1 MKINFIINKEDYN
14 STLDYSILTFLF
26 KKIKDNTDIKIVDVN
41 NFKCENVSINFFLG
55 TINNL
60 LLKHAKCNIL
70 IPNNHVFKRNDIPFL
85 NNFDYIFCKS
95 QTLTTLLENYVNKEK
110 IKYISWRSTDLSI
123 ANYEKSYDHIM
134 LYCYDKNFTQYNTII
149 NNWKESYPTLNIVN
163 YQPIKTASNLIYHS
177 NMDQSKFELLFNKC
191 GFHLCLQEY
200 DSFPHN
206 VNQCSLSKSIPI
218 LINGSPM
225 NEIINN
231 DNVFSI
237 NGKKKKLNNY
247 IGNKTTFII
256 DNLHVVMEQ
265 INKLNEDT
273 FDNMGIRCRNDALKN
288 HSYNDSLFK
297 ELMKTILHEVRNKK
311 IVKENIIED
320 YPNISI
326 VTLTHNRYKFFDL
339 SVFNYNNTKYPK
351 DKIEWIIYDTS
362 IDEEKVD
369 KKLPKLEEREVQNIK
384 YIHDTNKLSVGAKRN
399 KAIDACNNDII
410 IFMDDDDYY
419 YENSL
424 TKRVTELINSNKQI
438 VGSTIIGCFN
448 INKGISF
455 IESSNIADNYENR
468 VSIATLC
475 FYKSIWEKNKFDD
488 ESIYEANTLIKN
500 NLTEFHEIS
509 WEDVIVSL
517 VHKYNLTNRITP
529 DIKPNGNHYG
539 FSRGLFNYLIDLQ
552 K

>member
-1 MKINFIINKEDYN
+1 MKINFIINKDDYN
-14 STLDYSILTFLF
+14 STLDCSILRFLF
-26 KKIKDNTDIKIVDVN
+26 KKIKDKTDIKIVDVN

-55 TINNL
+55 TINNI

-70 IPNNHVFKRNDIPFL
+70 IPNNHVFKRDDIPFL

-95 QTLTTLLENYVNKEK
+95 KTLTTLLENYINKNK
-110 IKYISWRSTDLSI
+110 VKYISWRSTDLSI
-123 ANYEKSYDHIM
+123 ANYEKSYNDIM
-134 LYCYDKNFTQYNTII
+134 LYCYDKNYTQYNTII
-149 NNWKESYPTLNIVN
+149 NNWKDSYPTLNIVN
-163 YQPIKTASNLIYHS
+163 YQPIKTASNIIYHS

-200 DSFPHN
+200 DSFAHN

-218 LINGSPM
+218 LINGNPM

-247 IGNKTTFII
+247 IGSKTTFII
-256 DNLHVVMEQ
+256 DKLHVVMEQ
-265 INKLNEDT
+265 IRKLNEDT
-273 FDNMGIRCRNDALKN
+273 FDNMGIRCRNDSLKN

-311 IVKENIIED
+311 IVKEKIIET

-326 VTLTHNRYKFFDL
+326 ITLTHNRYKFFDL
-339 SVFNYNNTKYPK
+339 SVFNYNNTNYPK
-351 DKIEWIIYDTS
+351 EKIEWVIYDTS

-369 KKLPKLEEREVQNIK
+369 KKLPKLSERESQNIK
-384 YIHDTNKLSVGAKRN
+384 YIHDTTKLSVGSKRN
-399 KAIDACNNDII
+399 KAIEYCDNDIV

-419 YENSL
+419 YKNSI
-424 TKRVTELINSNKQI
+424 TKRVTELLNSNKQI
-438 VGSTIIGCFN
+438 VGCTIIGCFN

-455 IESSNIADNYENR
+455 IESSNISNKFQNR

-475 FYKSIWEKNKFDD
+475 FYKSVWEKNKFDD
-488 ESIYEANTLIKN
+488 ESIYEANNMLKN
-500 NLTEFHEIS
+500 NLKDFQEIS

-529 DIKPNGNHYG
+529 DTKPNGNHYG
-539 FSRGLFNYLIDLQ
+539 FSKGLFNYLIDLQ